1 MFPFLTGD
9 TLAARVDLKADRSS
23 GALLVRGA
31 YLEEDCEAG
40 AVAGEL
46 AAHLAS
52 MAAWLELGEVKV
64 GRRGNL
70 AAPLRRAI
78 G

>member
-1 MFPFLTGD
+1 M
-9 TLAARVDLKADRSS
+9 
-23 GALLVRGA
+23 RGA

-46 AAHLAS
+46 ATDLQA
-52 MAAWLELGEVKV
+52 MVAWLELDEVIV

-70 AAPLRRAI
+70 ASPLRRAV